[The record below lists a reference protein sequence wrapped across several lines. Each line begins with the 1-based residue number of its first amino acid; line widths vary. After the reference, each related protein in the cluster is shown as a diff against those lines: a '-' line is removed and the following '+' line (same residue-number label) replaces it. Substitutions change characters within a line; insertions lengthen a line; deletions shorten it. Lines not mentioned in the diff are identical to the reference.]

1 MNTDSSMI
9 RRIVLMITCIFF
21 LLLHKHSK
29 QEKNQC
35 IFPSHLS
42 SMYIYLGVLMRWW
55 WGSATAFSHFLFNVS
70 THTFSQSLSPPP
82 PKSPCIQMIDF
93 NSCHISYE
101 PMDSY
106 LTSDKGLVIR
116 PSLRSLKDKGLI
128 GEL

>member
-1 MNTDSSMI
+1 MS
-9 RRIVLMITCIFF
+9 
-21 LLLHKHSK
+21 LH
-29 QEKNQC
+29 
-35 IFPSHLS
+35 ILS
-42 SMYIYLGVLMRWW
+42 P
-55 WGSATAFSHFLFNVS
+55 N
-70 THTFSQSLSPPP
+70 PPP
-82 PKSPCIQMIDF
+82 PLQSPCIQMIDF